1 MKRYLS
7 VLALCAFFVPAAAL
21 IAGCG
26 GVPGNAVAEVDGDTI
41 DKADF
46 EHWMNV
52 AAKSSGQKNAS
63 VPQPPDFKECI
74 ANARKNLP
82 KPAKGQPKTTDA
94 QLKAQCKQQYNQLR
108 DQVVGL
114 LLTFDWVEREAKE
127 QGVKTTD
134 AEVKKSFAQ
143 EKKQSFP
150 KEADYQKFLKQS
162 GRSEADILQQVRLRL
177 LSTKIREK
185 VIKGKDKVSDAQ
197 VKAYYEKNQ
206 SRFAQP
212 ERRDVSLVRTK
223 QQAKA
228 EQAKKALE
236 SGKSFKTVAKQYSND
251 AQSKAQ
257 GGKLLAVAKGQQEKA
272 FDDAVFKAGKGK
284 LVGPVKTPFGYYV
297 FEVDKVTKASQQS
310 LAQATP
316 TIKQLLAAQN
326 QDKAFNDF
334 VKNFEK
340 KWKDKTE
347 CREGYATT
355 QCKNGPKATPTPTV
369 ATAPAQ
375 QAPTATP
382 DSQK

>member
-63 VPQPPDFKECI
+63 VPQPPDFTECI

-197 VKAYYEKNQ
+197 IKTYYEKNQ

-228 EQAKKALE
+228 EQAKKALQ
-236 SGKSFKTVAKQYSND
+236 SGESFKTVAKQYSND

-272 FDDAVFKAGKGK
+272 FDDAVFKAGKDK

-297 FEVDKVTKASQQS
+297 FKVDKVTKASKQS

-326 QDKAFNDF
+326 QDKAFNNF

>member
-1 MKRYLS
+1 
-7 VLALCAFFVPAAAL
+7 VALTAVAV
-21 IAGCG
+21 GCG
-26 GVPGNAVAEVDGDTI
+26 GVPGDAVAEVDGNAI
-41 DKADF
+41 DKEEFD
-46 EHWMNV
+46 HWTQV
-52 AAKSSGQKNAS
+52 IAKSSGQPNAT
-63 VPQPPDFKECI
+63 VPDAPDFVKCI
-74 ANARKNLP
+74 AQKRKTTP
-82 KPAKGQPKTTDA
+82 APAKGQPKTTDA
-94 QLKAQCKQQYNQLR
+94 QLKDQCKQEYEAVR
-108 DQVVGL
+108 DQALQVLVS
-114 LLTFDWVEREAKE
+114 FQWVEGEAEERGIK
-127 QGVKTTD
+127 VSD
-134 AEVKKSFAQ
+134 AEVKKSFEQ
-143 EKKQSFP
+143 QKKQSFP
-150 KEADYQKFLKQS
+150 KDADFEKFLKDS
-162 GRSEADILQQVRLRL
+162 GQTEEDILRRVKLDL
-177 LSTKIREK
+177 LSTKIRDA

-206 SRFAQP
+206 ARFAQP

-228 EQAKKALE
+228 QQAKKALQ
-236 SGKSFKTVAKQYSND
+236 SGESFKTVAKRYSND

-340 KWKDKTE
+340 KWKEKTE

-355 QCKNGPKATPTPTV
+355 QCKNGPKATPAPT
-369 ATAPAQ
+369 APTAPAQ

-382 DSQK
+382 GSQK